1 MKSLDQSQRFLFD
14 KHPIRGQYV
23 SLDESW
29 ARIVS
34 QSGLE
39 GRALRLLGEALAAM
53 VLLVDTLK
61 IKGSV
66 ILQVRGS
73 GPLGLLVVEAN
84 SENQI
89 RGIARQVGE
98 ITDGMDLAQIFGS
111 EYFVIT
117 IKTDGAE
124 PHQGIAPLQGANFA
138 DALEHYFATSDQLAT
153 RFWLTCDKD
162 NVSGMLL
169 QKLPG
174 KAADEDAWNRVVML
188 ADTLSAQELKLAELE
203 SVLYRLFHQEEI
215 RLFDSNPLE
224 FYCSCS
230 RERTGAMLLTLGK
243 PEVLEVLE
251 QEGDVSVT
259 CEFCNQHYRF
269 DSIDVEQVF
278 LSSDKIKPG
287 VTAH

>member
-14 KHPIRGQYV
+14 KHPIRGQYA

-29 ARIVS
+29 ERIVS

-39 GRALRLLGEALAAM
+39 GRALTLLGEALAAM

-98 ITDGMDLAQIFGS
+98 IPDEMDLAQIFGS

-203 SVLYRLFHQEEI
+203 SLLYRLFHQEEI

-278 LSSDKIKPG
+278 LSSERIGPSI
-287 VTAH
+287 TAH